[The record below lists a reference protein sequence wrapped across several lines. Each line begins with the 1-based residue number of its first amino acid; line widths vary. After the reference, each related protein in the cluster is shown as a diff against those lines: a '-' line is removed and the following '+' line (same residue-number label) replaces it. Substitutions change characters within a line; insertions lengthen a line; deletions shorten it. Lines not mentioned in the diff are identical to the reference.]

1 MSKNTE
7 LIWTHL
13 ENRNIVALKKLIN
26 ELDVIEILTI
36 IDELTPEDSVL
47 VFRLLNK
54 DLSIEVFE
62 QLDTSLQQRL
72 LSSFTEDRVIEL
84 INELPP
90 DDRVKLFDEMPAKV
104 TQKLLAKLSPEER
117 ESTALLMGY
126 EQETAG
132 RLMTTEYVSLKKH
145 MTVKEALKRIKSEA
159 EEKETIYTIYV
170 TNDSRVLEGVTSL
183 RNIIIAD
190 ENETIDNIMSTGIV
204 SVKTDTNQE
213 DVARKLY
220 DLGLL
225 AIPVV
230 DKENRLVG
238 IITVDDAMEII
249 EDETTED
256 AFQKV
261 GLTSLS
267 KVESDKS
274 EVLVKGSIFKIWKV
288 RLPFLLI
295 TLAGS
300 MLAGTVIHGFEETL
314 RVLAAVAV
322 FMPVIMD
329 MGGNTGT
336 QSSTIFARAFVLGH
350 IKPTEFFK
358 AIRKEVLVG
367 FSMGIVVGLIA
378 GVVSFI
384 WQGMLGLSLAVGLS
398 LVITMTI
405 ATGLGFGIP
414 FLLNKLG
421 LDQAAGA
428 DPIIITIK
436 AITGLS
442 IYFLFVNLFMAAL
455 L

>member
-1 MSKNTE
+1 MSKKTE
-7 LIWTHL
+7 LVRTYL
-13 ENRNIVALKKLIN
+13 DNKDIVALKKLIN
-26 ELDVIEILTI
+26 ELDIIEILTI
-36 IDELTPEDSVL
+36 IDALSPEDSVL

-62 QLDTSLQQRL
+62 ELDTGLQQRL
-72 LSSFTEDRVIEL
+72 FASFTEDRVIEL

-132 RLMTTEYVSLKKH
+132 RIMTTEYVSLKKH
-145 MTVKEALKRIKSEA
+145 LTIKQALKRIRDEA

-183 RNIIIAD
+183 RDIIIAD
-190 ENETIDNIMSTGIV
+190 ENDTIESIMSTGVV
-204 SVKTDTNQE
+204 SVTTDTNQE

-249 EDETTED
+249 EEETTED
-256 AFQKV
+256 VFQKS
-261 GLTSLS
+261 GLASY
-267 KVESDKS
+267 KDESGKS
-274 EVLVKGSIFKIWKV
+274 ETLVKGSIFSIWKV

-300 MLAGTVIHGFEETL
+300 LLAGSVIHAFENT
-314 RVLAAVAV
+314 LAALASAAI
-322 FMPVIMD
+322 FMPIIMD

-336 QSSTIFARAFVLGH
+336 QSSTIFTRAFVLGH
-350 IKPTEFFK
+350 IKPNEFWK
-358 AIRKEVLVG
+358 ALRKELLVG
-367 FSMGIVVGLIA
+367 LSMGLIVGTIA
-378 GVVSFI
+378 GVISFI
-384 WQGMLGLSLAVGLS
+384 WQGMLGLSLAVACS

-414 FLLNKLG
+414 YLLNKLG

-442 IYFLFVNLFMAAL
+442 IYFLFVNLFMSAWL
-455 L
+455 